1 MKNMED
7 EAIKQLME
15 LDGIGKAKAKL
26 LYDSGFKTIASIKKA
41 GVDEIAGIKGIGE
54 KLANKIKA
62 SAGELAIE
70 EEKAEVPV
78 EKPPVTIVLDPETKR
93 LIDVRKRQ
101 KSKKPWFRQTDAH
114 KKKKLKDYWRRPD
127 GIHNKAR
134 YAVKGKT
141 PLVEAGYGSPALVRG
156 LHPSGFEEVIV
167 HNPGDLESLKAVR
180 QAARIAHAVGAR
192 KRALIEARAAEL
204 GLKILNPTRSE
215 EKRGVAL

>member
-15 LDGIGKAKAKL
+15 LEGVGKAKAKL
-26 LYDSGFKTIASIKKA
+26 LYDAGFKTIASIKKA
-41 GVDEIAGIKGIGE
+41 GVDELAGIKGIGE

-70 EEKAEVPV
+70 EEKAEEKPV
-78 EKPPVTIVLDPETKR
+78 EKPPVTIILDPETKR

-114 KKKKLKDYWRRPD
+114 KKKKLADYWRRPD
-127 GIHNKAR
+127 GIHNKTR

-167 HNPGDLESLKAVR
+167 HNPGDLESLKSGR
-180 QAARIAHAVGAR
+180 QAARIAHTVGAR
-192 KRALIEARAAEL
+192 KRALIETRASEL

-215 EKRGVAL
+215 AK